1 MEIRVRLECTVSLQ
15 DGEVNINEVL
25 HAIDKWGRATTV
37 KIAQGVIDAYQGRV
51 VEILCAGEGSG
62 SWLPHEAHGAKGQMC
77 LGGGYRGGGKR
88 ERRGLRTE
96 LGVLSLET
104 RQVVCGVCGKR
115 FRTLGPLLKVAA
127 RARPTVGLKHM
138 MAETMTDLSYRKGG
152 GRMAALAQVE
162 VPHSTA
168 QRWMAAGDWDALQES
183 SFGVTTWE
191 SFQGLMADGTGY
203 KRQGAETTRGDLRLL
218 MGVTGSPRR
227 LVPLGAWANTE
238 WAEIDRQMLAQK
250 PEGIKPPVIAVD
262 GERGQEVL
270 SNLAQDVQR
279 CQWHIPHQLGFAL
292 WKDGLGKPERTP
304 HLDKLAGIIKIELPP
319 GDYKSIPQ
327 EMRDQIQG
335 QVLEGKAAMDALVY
349 SFQNKG
355 YYAAAGYLR
364 NATAH
369 TFTVVEK
376 WLELGYM
383 PPKATSLLER
393 VMREMGRRIKKIG
406 ASWKEKGV
414 LAVARVL
421 LTRIYDPKQWRQYW
435 EKLLDLRGRCAV
447 QDVSLTFAVS

>member
-168 QRWMAAGDWDALQES
+168 QRWMAAAI
-183 SFGVTTWE
+183 
-191 SFQGLMADGTGY
+191 GTPC
-203 KRQGAETTRGDLRLL
+203 RSRPSA
-218 MGVTGSPRR
+218 
-227 LVPLGAWANTE
+227 
-238 WAEIDRQMLAQK
+238 
-250 PEGIKPPVIAVD
+250 
-262 GERGQEVL
+262 
-270 SNLAQDVQR
+270 
-279 CQWHIPHQLGFAL
+279 
-292 WKDGLGKPERTP
+292 
-304 HLDKLAGIIKIELPP
+304 
-319 GDYKSIPQ
+319 
-327 EMRDQIQG
+327 
-335 QVLEGKAAMDALVY
+335 
-349 SFQNKG
+349 
-355 YYAAAGYLR
+355 
-364 NATAH
+364 
-369 TFTVVEK
+369 
-376 WLELGYM
+376 
-383 PPKATSLLER
+383 
-393 VMREMGRRIKKIG
+393 
-406 ASWKEKGV
+406 
-414 LAVARVL
+414 
-421 LTRIYDPKQWRQYW
+421 
-435 EKLLDLRGRCAV
+435 
-447 QDVSLTFAVS
+447 